1 MKRLAYIAILILILV
16 SCGVNKDKFKLEGH
30 LLNLNQGEF
39 YIYALDGSIA
49 GFDTIKVE
57 AGRFTYETTCTEPSI
72 AMIVFPNFSEQVVF
86 LTPGE
91 EINVSGDAS
100 HLKEIKIEGTDD
112 NEQMTEFRAETSQAT
127 NAQTIAKAKEFIKE
141 HPESAVSVYL
151 LYRYFI
157 NTNTP
162 QYAQAQKLLP
172 PILQAQPRN
181 GFLVKLQQTLIELT
195 KVQVGKP
202 LPSFSVK
209 DLQGSLLTNK
219 DLSTAQC
226 AVITVWASWDYE
238 SVSQLN
244 MLQEQ
249 CEKAN
254 GRLKL
259 VSFNVDASKSDCKR
273 TLSSKENIGR
283 NVCEESLLGG
293 KVMRSLGLFAPMNNI
308 LLSRGKVVGIDLSTD
323 DLRKKVES
331 LSQ

>member
-1 MKRLAYIAILILILV
+1 MKRLAYIATLILILV

-86 LTPGE
+86 LTPG
-91 EINVSGDAS
+91 GDAS

-181 GFLVKLQQTLIELT
+181 GFLVK
-195 KVQVGKP
+195 P

-249 CEKAN
+249 YEKAN

-259 VSFNVDASKSDCKR
+259 ASFNVDASKSDCKR
-273 TLSSKENIGR
+273 SLSSKENIGR

-308 LLSRGKVVGIDLSTD
+308 ILSRGKVVGIDLSTD